1 MGYGA
6 MGAALDYGAQGDGAT
21 AGRCHGA
28 VAALP
33 GATTSQEH
41 QLARISGLRTRSQDI
56 QVTGHSGHRTLRS
69 RSGHSGHRTL
79 RIRSGHGHWISSQD
93 DDGDGEVLTCRAH
106 P

>member
-56 QVTGHSGHRTLRS
+56 QVTGHSGHRTF
-69 RSGHSGHRTL
+69 RT
-79 RIRSGHGHWISSQD
+79 QD
-93 DDGDGEVLTCRAH
+93 TEESVRTWTLDKQPR
-106 P
+106 

>member
-33 GATTSQEH
+33 GAITSQEH

-69 RSGHSGHRTL
+69 RSGH
-79 RIRSGHGHWISSQD
+79 GHWISSQD

>member
-41 QLARISGLRTRSQDI
+41 QLARISGLR
-56 QVTGHSGHRTLRS
+56 H
-69 RSGHSGHRTL
+69 
-79 RIRSGHGHWISSQD
+79 
-93 DDGDGEVLTCRAH
+93 
-106 P
+106 